1 MPKAKEKSIIID
13 EEEEETLHGA
23 VNLEEARKH
32 TMELE
37 KSMDIIE
44 EGVRAG
50 NTEGLLEEATKKI
63 KTALV
68 EIAPHM
74 ETAKIDA
81 VLKAIKD
88 MACTVLMPPDSD
100 KEETLEAMMPETETP
115 ALEDFLSST
124 EDLGDITADQKELL
138 GELFEELE
146 TAHESLARACSTL
159 GRLSRVLSGKQLL
172 LTLRASM
179 RPLVQLNIVEK
190 FWKDPAQKSKKT
202 DLPDDL
208 HHRIALTMIPDASAK
223 SIKRESGN
231 SPTRLLAATLAFHI
245 LKQFGQGTTQQNMQ
259 ELYEVKPKQM
269 ALCITGRKYLGGA
282 ERSARKRRASGE
294 EPSTSSQQ

>member
-1 MPKAKEKSIIID
+1 MMPKAKEKSIIID
-13 EEEEETLHGA
+13 EEEEETLHGT
-23 VNLEEARKH
+23 VNPEEARKH
-32 TMELE
+32 TLELE

-44 EGVRAG
+44 EGVRTG
-50 NTEGLLEEATKKI
+50 NTEGLLEEAMKKI

-68 EIAPHM
+68 EITPHM

-88 MACTVLMPPDSD
+88 TTCTVLMPPDSD
-100 KEETLEAMMPETETP
+100 KEETLEAMMSETEIP
-115 ALEDFLSST
+115 VLEDFLSNT
-124 EDLGDITADQKELL
+124 EELGDITDDQKELL

-146 TAHESLARACSTL
+146 TAHESLARACSML
-159 GRLSRVLSGKQLL
+159 GILSRVLTGKQLL

-179 RPLVQLNIVEK
+179 WPLVQLNIVEK

-208 HHRIALTMIPDASAK
+208 HHRIALTMIPDASAE

-245 LKQFGQGTTQQNMQ
+245 LK
-259 ELYEVKPKQM
+259 
-269 ALCITGRKYLGGA
+269 
-282 ERSARKRRASGE
+282 
-294 EPSTSSQQ
+294 